1 MKDII
6 ETQLNKIMN
15 EKLNVSLAEEKQKPQ
30 TGLFDSIFG
39 GSNGKCDCKAKYE
52 KQLKHLKNKM
62 KSDEETISS
71 MSQRL
76 AEQDSRVIESSQT
89 IK

>member
-15 EKLNVSLAEEKQKPQ
+15 EKLNMSQAEEKQKPQ

-62 KSDEETISS
+62 KSDEETIS
-71 MSQRL
+71 
-76 AEQDSRVIESSQT
+76 
-89 IK
+89 